1 MAGQTALYAACKS
14 ASLKIVESLLNYKVR
29 AKKASSPN
37 AGGRKG
43 GTSSSGRREGSRD
56 DQGQVV
62 LRPPPPTQQT
72 TPKKTG
78 HIQSLLAKLRGQSL
92 QVTSSQKICFVIGN
106 FILNHLFIFE
116 LSTSHF
122 LHEVS
127 QYSRNYSLFY
137 LCLH

>member
-37 AGGRKG
+37 VGGRKG
-43 GTSSSGRREGSRD
+43 GTSSSSSGRREGSRD

-92 QVTSSQKICFVIGN
+92 QVTSSLVTIYTVEIIDIYF
-106 FILNHLFIFE
+106 
-116 LSTSHF
+116 
-122 LHEVS
+122 
-127 QYSRNYSLFY
+127 
-137 LCLH
+137 

>member
-43 GTSSSGRREGSRD
+43 GTSSSSSGRREGSRD

-62 LRPPPPTQQT
+62 LRPPPPTQQN

-78 HIQSLLAKLRGQSL
+78 HIQSLLAKLRGQSF
-92 QVTSSQKICFVIGN
+92 QVTETTLSEYKLSIN
-106 FILNHLFIFE
+106 MFI
-116 LSTSHF
+116 
-122 LHEVS
+122 
-127 QYSRNYSLFY
+127 
-137 LCLH
+137 